1 MISTKNLKFFNFK
14 KKISSSIVKKEL
26 RLILSDKEN
35 QVINSLKLSYK
46 YSYSNKFLDKFKNRF
61 SSIRLIGMG
70 GSILGTKAIYS
81 FLNSQIKKKIFFF
94 DNLLPLLKK
103 EKKSN
108 FLNIIISKS
117 GNTLET
123 ISNTNNIVKK
133 SQRNIFITENSNN
146 YLRNL
151 ANQLKAEIVDHN
163 NFIGGRYSVLS
174 EVGMLPC
181 SLIGL
186 KSNKF
191 KQFNSLIKKK
201 GFIDSLISNVANI
214 LYFVKKKKNNSI
226 ILNYDEN
233 SDDLF
238 KWYQQL
244 VGESLGKKQ
253 KGIFPFI
260 STMPKDNHSLMQLYL
275 DGPQK
280 NFFTFFGVS
289 EKKSNKIINSTILE
303 TFSFIKNKKFSQI
316 LDSQRIATQ
325 KVFNN
330 MNIPFRSFEIKR
342 RNEETLGELFTFF
355 ILETILLGKCLK
367 INPYDQPAVEL
378 IKKSTKKTLLNF

>member
-46 YSYSNKFLDKFKNRF
+46 YSYSNKFLNKFKNKF

-201 GFIDSLISNVANI
+201 GFIDSLVSNVANI
-214 LYFVKKKKNNSI
+214 LYFIKKKKNNSI

-238 KWYQQL
+238 RWYQQL

-316 LDSQRIATQ
+316 IDSQRIATQ

-330 MNIPFRSFEIKR
+330 MNIPFRSFEIKK

>member
-14 KKISSSIVKKEL
+14 KKISSSVVKKEL

-46 YSYSNKFLDKFKNRF
+46 YSYSNKFLNKFKNKF

-201 GFIDSLISNVANI
+201 GFIDSLVSNVANI
-214 LYFVKKKKNNSI
+214 LYFIKKKKNNSI

-238 KWYQQL
+238 RWYQQL

-303 TFSFIKNKKFSQI
+303 TFNFIKNKKFSQI

>member
-46 YSYSNKFLDKFKNRF
+46 YSYSNKFLNKFKNKF

-133 SQRNIFITENSNN
+133 NQRNIFITENSNN

-151 ANQLKAEIVDHN
+151 AYQLKAEIVDHN

-201 GFIDSLISNVANI
+201 GFIDSLVSNVANI
-214 LYFVKKKKNNSI
+214 LYFIKKKKNNSI

-330 MNIPFRSFEIKR
+330 MNIPFRSFEIKK

>member
-1 MISTKNLKFFNFK
+1 MISTKNLKFSNFK
-14 KKISSSIVKKEL
+14 KKISSSVVKKEL

-46 YSYSNKFLDKFKNRF
+46 YSYSNKFLNKFKNKF

-201 GFIDSLISNVANI
+201 GFIDSLVSNVANI
-214 LYFVKKKKNNSI
+214 LYFIKKKKNNSI

-238 KWYQQL
+238 RWYQQL

-330 MNIPFRSFEIKR
+330 MNIPFRSFEIKK

-378 IKKSTKKTLLNF
+378 IKKSTKKTILNF

>member
-26 RLILSDKEN
+26 RLILNDKEN

-133 SQRNIFITENSNN
+133 NQRNIFITENSHN

-151 ANQLKAEIVDHN
+151 AYQLKAEIVDHN

-191 KQFNSLIKKK
+191 KQFNSLIKKN
-201 GFIDSLISNVANI
+201 GFIESLVSNVANI

-303 TFSFIKNKKFSQI
+303 TFNFIKNKKFSQI

-378 IKKSTKKTLLNF
+378 IKKSTKKTLINF